1 MKLRTIFG
9 NNFGLLDNQ
18 IFTVQHPCMNTF
30 QNVYYYED
38 HFPKEIFALIE
49 VKSNVFS
56 VPLKKKNNVQRLL
69 ILTVSEREVLIYSSK
84 SYLFARGK
92 RPLK

>member
-1 MKLRTIFG
+1 MKLRTIFE
-9 NNFGLLDNQ
+9 NNFWVVGLSN
-18 IFTVQHPCMNTF
+18 IYCTTICMYTF
-30 QNVYYYED
+30 QNVYYYDD

-56 VPLKKKNNVQRLL
+56 VPLKKKNGQRLL